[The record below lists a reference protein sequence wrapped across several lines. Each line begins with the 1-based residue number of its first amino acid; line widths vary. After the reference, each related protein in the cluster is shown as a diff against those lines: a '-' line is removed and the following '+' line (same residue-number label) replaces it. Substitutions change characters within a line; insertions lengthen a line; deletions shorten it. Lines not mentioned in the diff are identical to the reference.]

1 MAMKLVRKTADYKIF
16 LRGDNRYAVQNAAGK
31 PVNGE
36 EKVNILIAEEL
47 VTVAAPPAPEP
58 EVVETE
64 EEAVVEEAAAE
75 EAAEEAPA
83 EEAAEE
89 EAPAEEPAAE
99 EEAAEEEAPAE
110 EPAAE
115 EEAPA
120 EEPAAEEEARN
131 LQKSLLLKRKH
142 LQLMKRQRMK
152 SQAKTDCCR
161 FKNLKPAYAGF
172 FMSA

>member
-47 VTVAAPPAPEP
+47 VTVSAPPAPEP

-64 EEAVVEEAAAE
+64 EEVVAEEAAEEEVAAE
-75 EAAEEAPA
+75 EPAAEEAPA
-83 EEAAEE
+83 EEPAEEPAAE

-99 EEAAEEEAPAE
+99 EAPAE

-115 EEAPA
+115 EAPA
-120 EEPAAEEEARN
+120 DGEA
-131 LQKSLLLKRKH
+131 S
-142 LQLMKRQRMK
+142 
-152 SQAKTDCCR
+152 DD
-161 FKNLKPAYAGF
+161 
-172 FMSA
+172 

>member
-64 EEAVVEEAAAE
+64 EEVVAEEAAEEEVAAE
-75 EAAEEAPA
+75 EPAAEEAPA
-83 EEAAEE
+83 EEPAEEPAAE

-99 EEAAEEEAPAE
+99 EAPAEEPAAEEAPAE

-115 EEAPA
+115 EAPA
-120 EEPAAEEEARN
+120 DGEA
-131 LQKSLLLKRKH
+131 S
-142 LQLMKRQRMK
+142 
-152 SQAKTDCCR
+152 DD
-161 FKNLKPAYAGF
+161 
-172 FMSA
+172 

>member
-64 EEAVVEEAAAE
+64 EEVVAEEAAEEEVAAEEPAAEEAAAE
-75 EAAEEAPA
+75 EPAA
-83 EEAAEE
+83 E

-99 EEAAEEEAPAE
+99 EAPAE

-115 EEAPA
+115 EAPA
-120 EEPAAEEEARN
+120 EEPADGEA
-131 LQKSLLLKRKH
+131 S
-142 LQLMKRQRMK
+142 
-152 SQAKTDCCR
+152 DD
-161 FKNLKPAYAGF
+161 
-172 FMSA
+172 

>member
-47 VTVAAPPAPEP
+47 VTVSAPPAPEP

-64 EEAVVEEAAAE
+64 EEVVAEGAAE
-75 EAAEEAPA
+75 EEVAAEEPA
-83 EEAAEE
+83 AE

-99 EEAAEEEAPAE
+99 EAPEEPAAEEATAE

-115 EEAPA
+115 EATA
-120 EEPAAEEEARN
+120 EEPAAEEAPADGEA
-131 LQKSLLLKRKH
+131 S
-142 LQLMKRQRMK
+142 
-152 SQAKTDCCR
+152 DD
-161 FKNLKPAYAGF
+161 
-172 FMSA
+172 

>member
-47 VTVAAPPAPEP
+47 VTVSAPPAPEP

-64 EEAVVEEAAAE
+64 EEVVAE
-75 EAAEEAPA
+75 EAAEEEVAAEAPA
-83 EEAAEE
+83 AE

-99 EEAAEEEAPAE
+99 EAPAEEPAAEEAPAE

-115 EEAPA
+115 EAPA
-120 EEPAAEEEARN
+120 EEPAAEEAPADGEA
-131 LQKSLLLKRKH
+131 S
-142 LQLMKRQRMK
+142 
-152 SQAKTDCCR
+152 DD
-161 FKNLKPAYAGF
+161 
-172 FMSA
+172 

>member
-47 VTVAAPPAPEP
+47 VTVSAPPAPEP

-64 EEAVVEEAAAE
+64 EEVVAE
-75 EAAEEAPA
+75 EAAEEEVAAEAPA
-83 EEAAEE
+83 AE

-99 EEAAEEEAPAE
+99 EAPAEEPAAEEAPAE

-115 EEAPA
+115 EAPA
-120 EEPAAEEEARN
+120 EEPAAEEAPAEEA
-131 LQKSLLLKRKH
+131 
-142 LQLMKRQRMK
+142 
-152 SQAKTDCCR
+152 
-161 FKNLKPAYAGF
+161 PADGEA
-172 FMSA
+172 SDD

>member
-47 VTVAAPPAPEP
+47 VTVSAPPAPEP

-64 EEAVVEEAAAE
+64 EEVVAE
-75 EAAEEAPA
+75 EAAEE
-83 EEAAEE
+83 EVAAEDPAAE

-99 EEAAEEEAPAE
+99 EGPAEEPAAEEAPAE

-115 EEAPA
+115 EATA
-120 EEPAAEEEARN
+120 EEPAAEEAPADGEA
-131 LQKSLLLKRKH
+131 S
-142 LQLMKRQRMK
+142 
-152 SQAKTDCCR
+152 DD
-161 FKNLKPAYAGF
+161 
-172 FMSA
+172 

>member
-1 MAMKLVRKTADYKIF
+1 MKLVRKTADYKIF

-47 VTVAAPPAPEP
+47 VTVSAPPAPEP

-64 EEAVVEEAAAE
+64 EEVVAE
-75 EAAEEAPA
+75 EAAEEEVAAEAPA
-83 EEAAEE
+83 AE

-99 EEAAEEEAPAE
+99 EAPAEEPAAEEAPAE

-115 EEAPA
+115 EAPA
-120 EEPAAEEEARN
+120 EEPAAEEAPADGEA
-131 LQKSLLLKRKH
+131 S
-142 LQLMKRQRMK
+142 
-152 SQAKTDCCR
+152 DD
-161 FKNLKPAYAGF
+161 
-172 FMSA
+172 

>member
-47 VTVAAPPAPEP
+47 VTVSAPPAPEP

-64 EEAVVEEAAAE
+64 EEVVAEAAAE
-75 EAAEEAPA
+75 ESVA
-83 EEAAEE
+83 E

-99 EEAAEEEAPAE
+99 EAPAEEPAAEEAPAE

-115 EEAPA
+115 EAPA
-120 EEPAAEEEARN
+120 EEPAIEEA
-131 LQKSLLLKRKH
+131 
-142 LQLMKRQRMK
+142 
-152 SQAKTDCCR
+152 
-161 FKNLKPAYAGF
+161 PADGEA
-172 FMSA
+172 SDD

>member
-64 EEAVVEEAAAE
+64 EEAVAE
-75 EAAEEAPA
+75 ESAAEEAPA

-89 EAPAEEPAAE
+89 EAPAEEPA
-99 EEAAEEEAPAE
+99 EEEAPAE
-110 EPAAE
+110 EPAE
-115 EEAPA
+115 DC
-120 EEPAAEEEARN
+120 
-131 LQKSLLLKRKH
+131 LLYTSPSPRD
-142 LQLMKRQRMK
+142 
-152 SQAKTDCCR
+152 A
-161 FKNLKPAYAGF
+161 
-172 FMSA
+172 